1 MLLPE
6 EVTGPTLGR
15 EARVAKNS
23 SAARL
28 VRLAAMLASTSQE
41 KARHL
46 QAGLDGNGGHAELAP
61 DPAGAGILV
70 DDKPDPFRDGTDD
83 PVAFLGGRPG
93 NIVPMH
99 PPRERFSATSMAGY
113 IFRTVSMAGTEAE
126 PGLAVFGTGDGL
138 DDGQRAERVRR
149 CQRKDRPFAVI
160 YPIDNIASFLG
171 VRGEGRYASVAIVA
185 RDLRRLVVAVSAGR
199 TLAVA
204 QHDELLIAQDDGPLL
219 QPRQPVGG
227 PILPGSY
234 VLLSTAE
241 PGSAACQAGCPRT
254 ALCGTALPEP
264 ANPILLNGILL
275 GGVEAGYQPEC
286 TACEG
291 AASYLAALAG
301 RVILDA
307 SRGKKLKYP
316 HQVHDLLGDALRSG
330 ERLPSL
336 IVARDDLSARRL
348 FDRVRGCG
356 SA

>member
-1 MLLPE
+1 M
-6 EVTGPTLGR
+6 
-15 EARVAKNS
+15 ARNS

-28 VRLAAMLASTSQE
+28 VPLAVMLARKCQE
-41 KARHL
+41 EAGHL
-46 QAGLDGNGGHAELAP
+46 QAGLNGSGGHAELAT
-61 DPAGAGILV
+61 DPAEAGILV
-70 DDKPDPFRDGTDD
+70 DDKPNPFRDGTDD

-93 NIVPMH
+93 HVVPMR
-99 PPRERFSATSMAGY
+99 PPRPRFSATGMVGHL
-113 IFRTVSMAGTEAE
+113 FRTVRMAGAEAE

-149 CQRKDRPFAVI
+149 CQRRNWPFAVI

-171 VRGEGRYASVAIVA
+171 MRGEGRYASVAIVA
-185 RDLRRLVVAVSAGR
+185 RDLQHLVVAVSAGR

-204 QHDELLIAQDDGPLL
+204 QHEELLIAQDDGPLR

-234 VLLSTAE
+234 VLLSTPE
-241 PGSAACQAGCPRT
+241 PDSPDCRAGCART

-264 ANPILLNGILL
+264 ANPVLLNGILL

-307 SRGKKLKYP
+307 GRGRTLKHP
-316 HQVHDLLGDALRSG
+316 HQMHDLLGHALRSG
-330 ERLPSL
+330 ERLPRL